1 MSDIS
6 FSTAEIAVITTLL
19 TSVVGALSWMTRRLL
34 AAKDEQI
41 AREKEISDEY
51 RRLAYR
57 GTETTNEAIKLAD
70 PSQRER
76 DYEVQL
82 ERGRERGR
90 ER

>member
-1 MSDIS
+1 VELLDIILRVS
-6 FSTAEIAVITTLL
+6 QAGSPFLLALAVVALIKGW
-19 TSVVGALSWMTRRLL
+19 VVTRREL
-34 AAKDEQI
+34 D
-41 AREKEISDEY
+41 REREISDEY

-82 ERGRERGR
+82 ERGRSR
-90 ER
+90 ERER